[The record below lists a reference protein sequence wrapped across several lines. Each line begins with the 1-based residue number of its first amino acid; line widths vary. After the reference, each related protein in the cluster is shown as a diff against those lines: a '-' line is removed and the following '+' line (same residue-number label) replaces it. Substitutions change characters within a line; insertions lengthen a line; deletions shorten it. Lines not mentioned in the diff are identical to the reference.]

1 MEVTT
6 KMKMKRIALA
16 ACAAL
21 ALTIH
26 AVAADTAGDG
36 ETPAP
41 AASEEQAT
49 PVVKYSQRKMIEVLH
64 AHDLYFQF
72 RDFLQNTAGGV
83 YWDMFVAS
91 DCLSTDDATFMALMP
106 QVQAALG
113 ISGDL
118 LAEMLN
124 QCVATGD

>member
-49 PVVKYSQRKMIEVLH
+49 PVVKYSQRRIIEVLN

-106 QVQAALG
+106 KVQEALG

-118 LAEMLN
+118 LAEMLAE
-124 QCVATGD
+124 CVAAD

>member
-64 AHDLYFQF
+64 AHDL
-72 RDFLQNTAGGV
+72 LQNTAGGV

>member
-41 AASEEQAT
+41 ATSEEQAT

-91 DCLSTDDATFMALMP
+91 DCLSTNDATFMALMP

-118 LAEMLN
+118 LSEMLAE
-124 QCVATGD
+124 CVTE